1 MLNIALQRDSP
12 NCNPR
17 SHPPK
22 QNPKTP
28 PMPNPSTIINF
39 AILIALVFFLWKHF
53 GIGSGRS
60 FGNKIAKHIGLRQS
74 TFWYLIKN
82 GAKGPALDLLKSL
95 EQSNT
100 SLDQASAALG
110 PVLQTGIERLETRF
124 GPQEIYEVAKPVVA
138 RLVALNGASADA
150 PAPG

>member
-1 MLNIALQRDSP
+1 
-12 NCNPR
+12 
-17 SHPPK
+17 
-22 QNPKTP
+22 
-28 PMPNPSTIINF
+28 MPNPSTLINA
-39 AILIALVFFLWKHF
+39 AILIALMFFLWKHF

-74 TFWYLIKN
+74 TFWYLIDN

-100 SLDQASAALG
+100 NLDQASAALG
-110 PVLQTGIERLETRF
+110 PVLQMGIERLETRF
-124 GPQEIYEVAKPVVA
+124 GPQEIYEAAKPVVA
-138 RLVALNGASADA
+138 RLVALNGATADA

>member
-1 MLNIALQRDSP
+1 
-12 NCNPR
+12 
-17 SHPPK
+17 
-22 QNPKTP
+22 
-28 PMPNPSTIINF
+28 MPNPSTLINA

-60 FGNKIAKHIGLRQS
+60 FGNKIAKHIGLRPS
-74 TFWYLIKN
+74 TFWYLIDN

-110 PVLQTGIERLETRF
+110 PVLQKGIERLETRF
-124 GPQEIYEVAKPVVA
+124 GQQDIYEVAKPIVA
-138 RLVALNGASADA
+138 RLVALNGATADA

>member
-1 MLNIALQRDSP
+1 
-12 NCNPR
+12 
-17 SHPPK
+17 
-22 QNPKTP
+22 
-28 PMPNPSTIINF
+28 MPNPSTIINV
-39 AILIALVFFLWKHF
+39 AILIALTFFLWKHF

-74 TFWYLIKN
+74 TFWYLIDN
-82 GAKGPALDLLKSL
+82 GVKGPALDLLKSL

-100 SLDQASAALG
+100 NLDQASAALG
-110 PVLQTGIERLETRF
+110 PVLQKGIERLETRF

-138 RLVALNGASADA
+138 RLVALNGATADA

>member
-1 MLNIALQRDSP
+1 
-12 NCNPR
+12 
-17 SHPPK
+17 
-22 QNPKTP
+22 
-28 PMPNPSTIINF
+28 MPNPTIIINI
-39 AILIALVFFLWKHF
+39 AILIALMFFLWKHF
-53 GIGSGRS
+53 GIGSGRT

-74 TFWYLIKN
+74 TFWYLIDN

-100 SLDQASAALG
+100 SLDQASATLG
-110 PVLQTGIERLETRF
+110 PVLQKGIERLETRF

-138 RLVALNGASADA
+138 RLVALNGATADT

>member
-1 MLNIALQRDSP
+1 
-12 NCNPR
+12 
-17 SHPPK
+17 
-22 QNPKTP
+22 
-28 PMPNPSTIINF
+28 MPDPTIILSA
-39 AILIALVFFLWKHF
+39 AILIALMFFLWKHF
-53 GIGSGRS
+53 GVGSGRS

-74 TFWYLIKN
+74 TFWYLIDN

-100 SLDQASAALG
+100 NLDQASAALG
-110 PVLQTGIERLETRF
+110 PVLQKGIERLETRF

-138 RLVALNGASADA
+138 RLVALNGAAADA